1 MAKKRRLI
9 VDGDIP
15 LYQIG
20 FAVET
25 AVDWGGDFW
34 SLSGDMNE
42 ARESMVIWV
51 EKLKAATKTADVVIA
66 LSGSDNWRKGLEP
79 QYKANRKNVRKPVV
93 FNPLRDFIRNRWEVL
108 EEDGLEADDLL
119 GLNAGRVDILCSSDK
134 DLMTVPGRHFN
145 PNKPEDGI
153 RRVTEREADYNLLV
167 QALTGDSTDNYPGCP
182 GVGPVS
188 ARKMLDGLDSEEWWP
203 AVVQRYAKAGL
214 PEETALLQAR
224 LAYILRPGS
233 YDYETKEVELWMPPS
248 A

>member
-188 ARKMLDGLDSEEWWP
+188 ARKMLDELDSEEWWP

>member
-25 AVDWGGDFW
+25 AVYWGGDFW